1 MFKIGER
8 LRQKY
13 TRDSSTYKIIDK
25 IVHSSCLETYYTIAG
40 TYGDIIAGISE
51 DSLNNLYYKIE

>member
-40 TYGDIIAGISE
+40 IYGDIIVGISE

>member
-25 IVHSSCLETYYTIAG
+25 IVYSSCLETYYTIAG
-40 TYGDIIAGISE
+40 IYGDIIAGISE

>member
-8 LRQKY
+8 FRQKY
-13 TRDSSTYKIIDK
+13 TRDSPTYKIIDK
-25 IVHSSCLETYYTIAG
+25 IVHSSCLETYYTIVG
-40 TYGDIIAGISE
+40 TYGDVIIGISE